1 MVSMG
6 QGTNFME
13 VIKNISSRG
22 RMAERLDGTG
32 LAELNTNYLNGSVI
46 HSHEECPPL
55 PGVSPVSPTFLYSNR
70 IIAFDSDSPMAH
82 SYDVLRNQLL
92 NAHKDRDTRV
102 ISVTAPT
109 IGCGTTVTAINL
121 ALSFARVP
129 GANVLLVDANSRDPA
144 IGNILGLSPRPV
156 SDDPVHGWQTTV
168 DIRSVRCHLL
178 RAAWGPGKI
187 PLPADLARM
196 TAQVDLARQM
206 LRPTIVLFDL
216 PPMLSSDEVIPF
228 VEMSDTALIVLA
240 IGKSKLAELEICRS
254 YLGPEKNMQVV
265 LNKTKRHGL

>member
-1 MVSMG
+1 MT

-13 VIKNISSRG
+13 IIKNITSRS
-22 RMAERLDGTG
+22 RMPDRLDGAG
-32 LAELNTNYLNGSVI
+32 LTDLNTGYLNGY
-46 HSHEECPPL
+46 HPHEECPPPL
-55 PGVSPVSPTFLYSNR
+55 DVSPVSPTFLYSNR

-92 NAHKDRDTRV
+92 NGHRERETRV

-121 ALSFARVP
+121 ALSFSRVP

-144 IGNILGLSPRPV
+144 IGDVLGLSPRPPV
-156 SDDPVHGWQTTV
+156 EDPIRGWLTTV
-168 DIRSVRCHLL
+168 DIRGLRTHLL
-178 RAAWGPGKI
+178 RAAWGAAKI

-196 TAQVDLARQM
+196 TAQVELARQM
-206 LRPTIVLFDL
+206 LKPTIVLFDL

-228 VEMSDTALIVLA
+228 VDMSDTAVIVLA
-240 IGKSKLAELEICRS
+240 IGKSRLPELEICQS
-254 YLGPEKNMQVV
+254 YLGSEKNMQVV